1 MITVRTGKWTKDDKV
16 FLGEVID
23 KGLEKCCFAYGT
35 GCQKTICQECKNKI
49 ACAELKSVMFY
60 IWAIL
65 ARDEAQISK
74 NENKSL

>member
-1 MITVRTGKWTKDDKV
+1 MHGQKKTRF

-23 KGLEKCCFAYGT
+23 KGLQKCCFAYGT

-49 ACAELKSVMFY
+49 ACSELKSAMFY

-65 ARDEAQISK
+65 ARDEAQTSK
-74 NENKSL
+74 TENKTL

>member
-1 MITVRTGKWTKDDKV
+1 MITVRTGSWTKEDKV

-49 ACAELKSVMFY
+49 ACADLRSALYHIMSIVVREEV
-60 IWAIL
+60 
-65 ARDEAQISK
+65 QTT
-74 NENKSL
+74 NQENKTL

>member
-35 GCQKTICQECKNKI
+35 ACQKTICQECKNKI
-49 ACAELKSVMFY
+49 ACAELKSAMFY

>member
-1 MITVRTGKWTKDDKV
+1 MITVRTGAWTKDDKI

-49 ACAELKSVMFY
+49 ACSELKSAMFY

-74 NENKSL
+74 NENKTL